1 MAEIQ
6 AKLNDNQ
13 SVQSSRFALEK
24 TIVAQNMWYKED
36 EDLNRV
42 ASTIINK
49 ALNLPEVKIVD
60 VEHKSGKAKGK
71 GLVKI
76 ELENKDTV
84 SAVLRH
90 KNMLNES
97 EVCEIREIYLH
108 KSKKEEV
115 LMMEHNVDL
124 ILCEVGVHDD
134 FCAVAIR
141 IPEEKI

>member
-13 SVQSSRFALEK
+13 SVQSSRFVLEK

-60 VEHKSGKAKGK
+60 VERKSGKGKRKGT
-71 GLVKI
+71 G
-76 ELENKDTV
+76 
-84 SAVLRH
+84 
-90 KNMLNES
+90 
-97 EVCEIREIYLH
+97 
-108 KSKKEEV
+108 
-115 LMMEHNVDL
+115 
-124 ILCEVGVHDD
+124 
-134 FCAVAIR
+134 
-141 IPEEKI
+141 